1 MSRMKIGLVLRKVS
15 KKRRRK
21 RPPRS
26 SELRPGS
33 PRARR
38 RVLLGRTWT

>member
-1 MSRMKIGLVLRKVS
+1 MSRMRIGSVWRKVS

-21 RPPRS
+21 RHPRS
-26 SELRPGS
+26 SEPRPGS